1 MAGEILNPQG
11 CATPNP
17 FVLSIDPVGTTGA
30 VRGWLESAAG
40 LVFEEQL
47 PRFVRAFP
55 PEGVV
60 SERAIALWWSIGMV
74 GENGRGSLYFYAG
87 DFTNSSTEIAVAR
100 GASRLTN
107 IDIEALDFRLET
119 VDAQTGSILVFRNPT
134 TGEMVA
140 LHMDRIIATDPAV
153 ANQSLCASV
162 DASWRFLQ

>member
-1 MAGEILNPQG
+1 M
-11 CATPNP
+11 
-17 FVLSIDPVGTTGA
+17 
-30 VRGWLESAAG
+30 
-40 LVFEEQL
+40 FEEQL